1 MLQTIRERA
10 QGWIAWAIVILIS
23 IPFALWGIQSY
34 LGVGGEPIAAT
45 VNGVEIPARD
55 LDRRV
60 QETRFELRERLGAAY
75 DPAAYDDQRLR
86 AEVLETLI
94 QEALLMDVVKRLGLR
109 VSDQEVQMQILS
121 DPAFIKDGRFDKE
134 TYERLLRFQGLTPAM
149 YEAQLRQ
156 KMSATQLIRAVSS
169 SELATRAELD
179 AYKRLMGQKREI
191 SYLRL
196 PLAEYRTEEPIDEA
210 RITAYYDSNR
220 ARFQSPEQVK
230 LDYLVLDTD
239 SLSSKVEVSE
249 EDLHRLYESDQA
261 RFAQPERREVRHLLL
276 KVDADADEA
285 KAQAVLDE
293 IQAIRAR
300 IQAGE
305 SFEELAKTLSQD
317 PGSAAK
323 GGSLGIIESGIM
335 VPAFDQATFALKA
348 GELSEPV
355 RTPFGYHLIEV
366 VKILPSEA
374 KPFEEVREQLRTEL
388 AKQRAEGLFYD
399 LAERLANICYESRDS
414 LDPAA
419 EELGLTIR
427 HSDWIGRE
435 GGGSG
440 EGVLSHPKVLAA
452 AFSEDVLVG
461 GHNSDMIE
469 PERDRLQAVVLRVT
483 GHREAS
489 VKPLDEVREEIVTAI
504 RDEQARSAA
513 KSAAEALAEKLRDG
527 SDWSAAGEAL
537 KPESPGLVNRQST
550 EVPAGVLDAAF
561 KLPVPTDGAVSVGT
575 AILDDGDAVVVR
587 LTKVEDGRVEAEAEG
602 SADGFS
608 AESFIISQIMGR
620 QAYINMLD
628 DMKSR
633 AKIERK
639 ASSRA
644 GEEAL

>member
-45 VNGVEIPARD
+45 VNGVEIPARE

-94 QEALLMDVVKRLGLR
+94 QEALLMDVVERLGLR

-196 PLAEYRTEEPIDEA
+196 PLAEHRTEEPIDEA

-249 EDLHRLYESDQA
+249 EDLHQLYASDQA

-366 VKILPSEA
+366 IQILPSEA
-374 KPFEEVREQLRTEL
+374 KPFEAVREQLRTEL

-399 LAERLANICYESRDS
+399 LAERLANISYESRDS

-419 EELGLTIR
+419 EELGLTIQ

-435 GGGSG
+435 GGG

-527 SDWSAAGEAL
+527 SGWSAAGEAL
-537 KPESPGLVNRQST
+537 KPESPGLVDRQSP

-639 ASSRA
+639 ASQGSD
-644 GEEAL
+644 ETL

>member
-34 LGVGGEPIAAT
+34 LGVGGEPVAAT
-45 VNGVEIPARD
+45 VNGVEIPARE

-94 QEALLMDVVKRLGLR
+94 QDALLMDVVERLGLR

-149 YEAQLRQ
+149 YETQLRQ

-169 SELATRAELD
+169 SELATRAELE

-196 PLAEYRTEEPIDEA
+196 PLAEHRIEEPIDEA

-249 EDLHRLYESDQA
+249 EDLRQHYESDQA

-317 PGSAAK
+317 SGSAAN

-335 VPAFDQATFALKA
+335 VPAFDQAAFALAA

-355 RTPFGYHLIEV
+355 RTPFGYHLIEAV
-366 VKILPSEA
+366 QILPSEV
-374 KPFEEVREQLRTEL
+374 KSFEEVREQLRAEL

-399 LAERLANICYESRDS
+399 LAERLANISYESRDS

-419 EELGLTIR
+419 EELGLTIQR
-427 HSDWIGRE
+427 SDWIGRE
-435 GGGSG
+435 GS

-461 GHNSDMIE
+461 GNNSDMIE
-469 PERDRLQAVVLRVT
+469 PERDQLQAIVLRVAE
-483 GHREAS
+483 HRETS
-489 VKPLDEVREEIVTAI
+489 VKALDEVREEIVTAI

-537 KPESPGLVNRQST
+537 KPESPGLVDRQST
-550 EVPAGVLDAAF
+550 EVPAGVLDSAF
-561 KLPVPTDGAVSVGT
+561 KLPVPTEGTVSVGT
-575 AILDDGDAVVVR
+575 AILDNGDAVVVR
-587 LTKVEDGRVEAEAEG
+587 LTKVEDGQVEAEAEG
-602 SADGFS
+602 AEDGFS
-608 AESFIISQIMGR
+608 TESFIISQIMGR
-620 QAYINMLD
+620 QAYTNMLD

-633 AKIERK
+633 AKIER
-639 ASSRA
+639 RQIR
-644 GEEAL
+644 EESL

>member
-45 VNGVEIPARD
+45 VNGVEIPARE

-94 QEALLMDVVKRLGLR
+94 QEALLMDVVGRLGLR

-121 DPAFIKDGRFDKE
+121 DPAFVKDGRFDKE

-149 YEAQLRQ
+149 YETQLRQ

-169 SELATRAELD
+169 SELATSAELD

-196 PLAEYRTEEPIDEA
+196 PLAEHRTEEPIDEA

-249 EDLHRLYESDQA
+249 EDLRQHYESDQA

-317 PGSAAK
+317 PGSAAN

-335 VPAFDQATFALKA
+335 VPAFDQAAFALAA

-355 RTPFGYHLIEV
+355 RTPFGYHLIEAV
-366 VKILPSEA
+366 QILPSEV
-374 KPFEEVREQLRTEL
+374 KSFEEVREQLRAEL

-399 LAERLANICYESRDS
+399 LAERLANISYESRDS

-419 EELGLTIR
+419 EELGLTIQR
-427 HSDWIGRE
+427 SDWIGRE
-435 GGGSG
+435 GS

-461 GHNSDMIE
+461 GNNSDMIE
-469 PERDRLQAVVLRVT
+469 PERDQLQAIVLRVAE
-483 GHREAS
+483 HRETS
-489 VKPLDEVREEIVTAI
+489 VKALDEVREEIVTAI

-537 KPESPGLVNRQST
+537 KPESPGLVDRQST
-550 EVPAGVLDAAF
+550 EVPAGVLDSAF
-561 KLPVPTDGAVSVGT
+561 KLPVPTEGTVSVGT
-575 AILDDGDAVVVR
+575 AILDNGDAVVVR
-587 LTKVEDGRVEAEAEG
+587 LTKVEDGQVEAEAEG
-602 SADGFS
+602 AEDGFS
-608 AESFIISQIMGR
+608 TESFIISQIMGR
-620 QAYINMLD
+620 QAYTNMLD

-633 AKIERK
+633 AKIER
-639 ASSRA
+639 RQIR
-644 GEEAL
+644 EESL

>member
-10 QGWIAWAIVILIS
+10 QGWIAWAIILLIS

-45 VNGVEIPARD
+45 VNGVEIPARE

-75 DPAAYDDQRLR
+75 DPAAFDDQRLR
-86 AEVLETLI
+86 SEALETLI
-94 QEALLMDVVKRLGLR
+94 QEALLMDIVGRLGLR
-109 VSDQEVQMQILS
+109 VADQEVQMQILS
-121 DPAFIKDGRFDKE
+121 DPAFVSEGRFDKD

-156 KMSATQLIRAVSS
+156 KMNATQLIRAVSS

-196 PLAEYRTEEPIDEA
+196 PLAEHRTEEPIDEA

-230 LDYLVLDTD
+230 LEYLVLDTD

-249 EDLHRLYESDQA
+249 DDLRQLYESDQA
-261 RFAQPERREVRHLLL
+261 RFVQPERREVRHLLL

-285 KAQAVLDE
+285 TAQSVLDE
-293 IQAIRAR
+293 IQSIRAR

-317 PGSAAK
+317 PGSAAN

-335 VPAFDQATFALKA
+335 VPAFDQAAFALPV

-355 RTPFGYHLIEV
+355 RTPFGYHLIDV
-366 VKILPSEA
+366 VQILPSEV
-374 KPFEEVREQLRTEL
+374 KPFEDVREQLRAEL

-399 LAERLANICYESRDS
+399 LAERLANISYESRDS

-419 EELGLTIR
+419 EELGLTIQR
-427 HSDWIGRE
+427 SDWVGRD
-435 GGGSG
+435 GSG
-440 EGVLSHPKVLAA
+440 EGLLAQPKVLAA
-452 AFSEDVLVG
+452 AFSLDVLVERN
-461 GHNSDMIE
+461 NSDLIE
-469 PERDRLQAVVLRVT
+469 PERDKLQAVVLRVAE
-483 GHREAS
+483 HREAS
-489 VKPLDEVREEIVTAI
+489 TKPLDEVREEVISAI

-513 KSAAEALAEKLRDG
+513 KAAAETLVDQLREG
-527 SDWSAAGEAL
+527 ADWSAVSGDL
-537 KPESPGLVNRQST
+537 QPESPGLVDRQT
-550 EVPAGVLDAAF
+550 ADVPAGVLDAAF
-561 KLPVPTDGAVSVGT
+561 KLPVPAEGAVSVGT

-587 LTKVEDGRVEAEAEG
+587 LTKVEDGQVEADTK
-602 SADGFS
+602 DGFS
-608 AESFIISQIMGR
+608 AESFILTQIMGR
-620 QAYINMLD
+620 QAYTNMLD

-639 ASSRA
+639 ASRDS
-644 GEEAL
+644 EEAL

>member
-45 VNGVEIPARD
+45 VNGVEIPARE

-75 DPAAYDDQRLR
+75 DPAAFDDQRLR

-94 QEALLMDVVKRLGLR
+94 QEALLMDVVGRLGLR
-109 VSDQEVQMQILS
+109 ISDQEVQMQILS
-121 DPAFIKDGRFDKE
+121 DPAFVSEGRFDKD

-169 SELATRAELD
+169 SELATSAELD

-196 PLAEYRTEEPIDEA
+196 PLAEHRSEEPIDEA

-230 LDYLVLDTD
+230 LEYLVLDTD

-249 EDLHRLYESDQA
+249 EDLRRLYESEQA
-261 RFAQPERREVRHLLL
+261 RFVQPERREVRHLLL
-276 KVDADADEA
+276 KVDAEADEA
-285 KAQAVLDE
+285 AAQAVLDE

-317 PGSAAK
+317 PGSAAN

-335 VPAFDQATFALKA
+335 VPAFDQASFALPV

-366 VKILPSEA
+366 VRILPSEA
-374 KPFEEVREQLRTEL
+374 KPFDEVREQLRTEL
-388 AKQRAEGLFYD
+388 AKQQAEKLFYD
-399 LAERLANICYESRDS
+399 LAERLANVSYESRDS

-427 HSDWIGRE
+427 RSDWVGRE
-435 GGGSG
+435 GG
-440 EGVLSHPKVLAA
+440 EGVLAHPKVLAA
-452 AFSEDVLVG
+452 AFSLDVLVERN
-461 GHNSDMIE
+461 NSDLIE
-469 PERDRLQAVVLRVT
+469 PERDQLQAVVLRVT
-483 GHREAS
+483 EHREAS
-489 VKPLDEVREEIVTAI
+489 VKPLDEVREEVVTAI

-513 KSAAEALAEKLRDG
+513 KAAAETLLDQLREG
-527 SDWSAAGEAL
+527 ADWSAVGEDL
-537 KPESPGLVNRQST
+537 KPESPGLVDRQT
-550 EVPAGVLDAAF
+550 ADVPAGVLDAAF
-561 KLPVPTDGAVSVGT
+561 KLPVPAEGAVSVGT

-587 LTKVEDGRVEAEAEG
+587 LTKVEDGQVEAEEAG
-602 SADGFS
+602 GFS
-608 AESFIISQIMGR
+608 AESFIITQIMGR
-620 QAYINMLD
+620 QAYSNMLD
-628 DMKSR
+628 DMQSR

-639 ASSRA
+639 ASRSS
-644 GEEAL
+644 EEAL